1 MAEWLSSI
9 GVLGLVGVGLGALA
23 LSQPGHWRKVMRRA
37 PCPQPRALRRGA
49 WLALSLG
56 LLLSL
61 VTQGA
66 GLGTVFWVLSFLP
79 AGSGVAIALHLW
91 RA

>member
-1 MAEWLSSI
+1 MAEWLASM
-9 GVLGLVGVGLGALA
+9 GVLGLVAAGLGALA
-23 LSQPGHWRKVMRRA
+23 LSQPGHWRTVMRRA
-37 PCPQPRALRRGA
+37 PCAQPRALRGGA
-49 WLALSLG
+49 WLALGLG

-66 GLGTVFWVLSFLP
+66 GLGMVFWVLAFLP
-79 AGSGVAIALHLW
+79 AGSGVAIALHVW